1 MTTHSSE
8 HEPRAEIRR
17 NRSFSFMVWL
27 IPLIALLTG
36 AWLLFDHIRNT
47 GPEITLYMANAE
59 GIEVNNTVIK
69 VLDVEVGRVT
79 AIHLRP
85 GHEGVALTAQ
95 LTGEARDMVRK
106 DSQFWIVKPRV
117 DQSGIT
123 GLSTLV
129 SGSYIALMPGKS
141 PEEENEFTVADFP
154 PVAAF
159 AQGGL
164 RLRLK
169 GGGSKILS
177 NGSPVMYRDIN
188 VGIVESAEFDPVSK
202 TVSYQIF
209 IASPNDKLV
218 GSKARFW
225 LQSGLKVELANGGL
239 KVDSPSLPALI
250 SGAIAFDDPPN
261 GDRGGQVGNN
271 ALFKLYANRA
281 EVDNQADE
289 RSLYYV
295 VFFKQSVRGL
305 AVDAPVE
312 YKGIPVG
319 TVTDVPYFDRND
331 SLRLFDNG
339 WIPVRIRIDPSRLEM
354 NADAQSKEA
363 WADQIGRALNR
374 GLSATLASNNLLTG
388 SLFVELSEA
397 PGQSMLKPVASYQG
411 NTVIATRNGA
421 GLGDLQQQVSDLLDK
436 FNRLPLDK
444 TVRELNG
451 SLAELKGTL
460 AQANRLLGQP
470 QTQQLPGELNRTLAE
485 LRNTLQGVSPQS
497 PVYGDVQKT
506 LRSIDRTLQ
515 QAAPVLNTLKEQP
528 NALIFNSSAT
538 DPTPKGSR

>member
-1 MTTHSSE
+1 MNKHSSTR
-8 HEPRAEIRR
+8 EPQAKIRR

-27 IPLIALLTG
+27 IPLIALFTG
-36 AWLLFDHIRNT
+36 GWLLFDHIRNT
-47 GPEITLYMANAE
+47 GPEVTLYMSNAE

-69 VLDVEVGRVT
+69 VLDVDVGRVT

-85 GHEGVALTAQ
+85 GQEGVALTAQ
-95 LTGEARDMVRK
+95 LTGEAKDMVRK
-106 DSQFWIVKPRV
+106 DSQFWMVKPRV

-141 PEEENEFTVADFP
+141 PEEAREFTVADVP
-154 PVAAF
+154 PVSAF

-169 GGGSKILS
+169 GGSGKILS
-177 NGSPVMYRDIN
+177 SGSPVMYRDIV
-188 VGIVESAEFDPVSK
+188 VGIVESAKFDPVSK
-202 TVSYQIF
+202 TTDYQIF
-209 IASPNDKLV
+209 IGSPNDKLIGNNV
-218 GSKARFW
+218 RFW
-225 LQSGLKVELANGGL
+225 LQSGLKIELGGSGL
-239 KVDSPSLPALI
+239 KVDTPSLPALI
-250 SGAIAFDDPPN
+250 SGAIAFDDPPDGN
-261 GDRGGQVGNN
+261 KGSQVGNN
-271 ALFKLYANRA
+271 TLFPLYDSRA
-281 EVDNQADE
+281 DVDNQADA

-305 AVDAPVE
+305 AAGAPVE
-312 YKGIPVG
+312 YKGIPIG
-319 TVTDVPYFDRND
+319 TVTDVPYFSRND
-331 SLRLFDNG
+331 SLNLFNNG
-339 WIPVRIRIDPSRLEM
+339 WIPVRIRIDPSRLEI
-354 NADAQSKEA
+354 NADSQSKEA
-363 WADQIGRALNR
+363 WADQISRALNK
-374 GLSATLASNNLLTG
+374 GLSATLSSNNLLTG

-397 PGQSMLKPVASYQG
+397 PGQSVLKPAASYQG
-411 NTVIATRNGA
+411 NTVIASRNG
-421 GLGDLQQQVSDLLDK
+421 
-436 FNRLPLDK
+436 
-444 TVRELNG
+444 
-451 SLAELKGTL
+451 
-460 AQANRLLGQP
+460 GQP

-485 LRNTLQGVSPQS
+485 LRTTLQGVSPQS

>member
-8 HEPRAEIRR
+8 HEPQAEIRR

-27 IPLIALLTG
+27 IPLIALITG
-36 AWLLFDHIRNT
+36 AWLLFEYIRDT
-47 GPEITLYMANAE
+47 GPEVTLYVANAE

-69 VLDVEVGRVT
+69 VLDVDVGRVT

-85 GHEGVALTAQ
+85 NQEGVALTAR
-95 LTGEARDMVRK
+95 LTGEAKEMVRK

-129 SGSYIALMPGKS
+129 SGSYIALLPGKS
-141 PEEENEFTVADFP
+141 PEEAREFTVADFP

-188 VGIVESAEFDPVSK
+188 VGIVEDAEFDPVSK

-218 GSKARFW
+218 GSNARFW
-225 LQSGLKVELANGGL
+225 LQSGLKVELGNGGL

-250 SGAIAFDDPPN
+250 SGAIAFDDPPS
-261 GDRGGQVGNN
+261 GEKGGQVGNN
-271 ALFKLYANRA
+271 TLFKLYASRA
-281 EVDNQADE
+281 DVENQADE

-312 YKGIPVG
+312 YKGIPIG

-363 WADQIGRALNR
+363 WADQIGRALNK

-397 PGQSMLKPVASYQG
+397 PGQSVLKPVASYQG

-485 LRNTLQGVSPQS
+485 LRTTLQGVSPQS

-528 NALIFNSSAT
+528 NALIFNSSST